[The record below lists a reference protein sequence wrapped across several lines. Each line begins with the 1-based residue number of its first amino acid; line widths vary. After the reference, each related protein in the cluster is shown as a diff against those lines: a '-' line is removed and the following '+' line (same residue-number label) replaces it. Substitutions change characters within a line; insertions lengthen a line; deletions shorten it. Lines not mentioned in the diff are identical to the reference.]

1 MSDDKLCPREAD
13 VLRASEAGA
22 WSNDLEAHVA
32 ACETC
37 SEVRAVAAVLRE
49 VVSRESVDDLP
60 AASDLWWRAR
70 WDAERQARQR
80 AMRPLDTLERIEPLV
95 ALVAAVTL
103 LVLGGDTA
111 VARVLSWVSGDGGGQ
126 ALHVLVPSALMPLLL
141 VGAGLGVLVLLA
153 GIGAVMASD

>member
-13 VLRASEAGA
+13 VLRASVAGA
-22 WSNDLEAHVA
+22 WSSDLEAHA
-32 ACETC
+32 AGCEAC
-37 SEVRAVAAVLRE
+37 RDVRAVAEALRE
-49 VVSRESVDDLP
+49 VVARESMDDLP

-70 WDAERQARQR
+70 WAADREARQR

-95 ALVAAVTL
+95 ALVAVVTF
-103 LVLGGDTA
+103 LVLAGDTA
-111 VARVLSWVSGDGGGQ
+111 VARVLSWLSGGAGGQ

-141 VGAGLGVLVLLA
+141 AGAGLGVLVLLA